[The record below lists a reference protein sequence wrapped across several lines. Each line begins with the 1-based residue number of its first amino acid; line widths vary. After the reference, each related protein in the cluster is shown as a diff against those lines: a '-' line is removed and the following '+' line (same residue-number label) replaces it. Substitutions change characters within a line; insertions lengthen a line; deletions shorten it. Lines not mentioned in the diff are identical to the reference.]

1 MTNTAILAAAAWLLL
16 AYALERFGRRFRV
29 PAVVMLILCGLAVRQ
44 ILDAFGIELR
54 WIQPIVPVIGTVG
67 LILIVLE
74 GALDLTVTRERQS
87 LILAAAAASF
97 AGFVAGVAGFA
108 LLFTGVV
115 GLPLSTALLV
125 AIPFAVVSS
134 SVAIPAA
141 AGLPDASREFVVYE
155 SSLSDILGV
164 LVFYSW
170 LVADGSLDRFA
181 ADLIGGGALSVV
193 VAFFAAVALFYFIN
207 QIEGHVRFVP
217 LLAGLV
223 LLYAVGK
230 EAHLSPL
237 IIVLVCG
244 LVINNPRL
252 VTWHRSMRK
261 LRTEGYADT
270 LREFKSIVAEL
281 TFATKSVFF
290 LLLGYWTD
298 VRSMLS
304 VSALLVA
311 ISGVAGILA
320 ARFVVL
326 KLIRRPDTA
335 TLLWLAPRGLVT
347 VLLFLSAQH
356 AGKVEGFP
364 FGAVMLV
371 VLITSALTALA
382 HRSTFVTDPVATRG
396 DAAPLPVAGA
406 ATAIPA
412 AASGAV
418 VTAET
423 GAVVTAETVAT
434 GAAPGAGPL
443 PTGNPTAPT

>member
-1 MTNTAILAAAAWLLL
+1 MTNTAILAAAALLL
-16 AYALERFGRRFRV
+16 VAYALEHFGRRFRV
-29 PAVVMLILCGLAVRQ
+29 PGVVLLIVCGLVARQ
-44 ILDAFGIELR
+44 VLDAFDIRLR
-54 WIQPIVPVIGTVG
+54 WIEPIVPVIGTLG

-74 GALDLTVTRERQS
+74 GALDLTVTRERQA
-87 LILAAAAASF
+87 LIVKAAAASF
-97 AGFVAGVAGFA
+97 TGFVAGIAGFA
-108 LLFTGVV
+108 LLFTEVV
-115 GLPLSTALLV
+115 GLPLHTAILA

-134 SVAIPAA
+134 AVAIPSA

-170 LVADGSLDRFA
+170 LMADGSLDAFA

-193 VAFFAAVALFYFIN
+193 AAFFAAVALFYFIN

-223 LLYAVGK
+223 FLYAIGK

-244 LVINNPRL
+244 LVINNPHL
-252 VTWHRSMRK
+252 VTWHRGMRK
-261 LRTEGYADT
+261 LRTEGYAGT
-270 LREFKSIVAEL
+270 LREFKSLVAEL

-304 VSALLVA
+304 VSAWLVA
-311 ISGVAGILA
+311 IAGVAGILA
-320 ARFVVL
+320 ARYVVL
-326 KLIRRPDTA
+326 TLIRRRDTA

-356 AGKVEGFP
+356 AGKVDGFP

-382 HRSTFVTDPVATRG
+382 HRSAFVTDGAMPED
-396 DAAPLPVAGA
+396 DAAVGAVAGGAGPA
-406 ATAIPA
+406 ATVGTPA
-412 AASGAV
+412 G
-418 VTAET
+418 VTA
-423 GAVVTAETVAT
+423 AETVTTAAAAGGGPMPASGSSAT
-434 GAAPGAGPL
+434 
-443 PTGNPTAPT
+443 PT